1 MPAKSFA
8 GGWRSITKS
17 STSQSSRLAHTR
29 RRSVAQRSFD
39 AVATEG
45 SVWTSGRNP
54 IGRLFLCQPR
64 RWKMRC
70 TVFLLN
76 PSRAATVRQPDE
88 SSSLIIALIDSAKRG
103 YIFGAALTDLQ
114 YTVRGGIWN
123 HWYSLTVRNFEP
135 NFLGT
140 QFKHRFTVCFLR
152 LDDLAFILLAYVR
165 GLARMGRRVEVV
177 TCQKNS
183 RILAEKNGSK
193 RHPRAIRPYQSSNAK
208 VNLRHG
214 RIARCQVD
222 RQRASWHLML
232 WHLSRH
238 RAWPF
243 LISNRPESIDESIK
257 K

>member
-8 GGWRSITKS
+8 GGWRSTTKS

-123 HWYSLTVRNFEP
+123 HWYSLLFETLNP
-135 NFLGT
+135 T
-140 QFKHRFTVCFLR
+140 SW
-152 LDDLAFILLAYVR
+152 
-165 GLARMGRRVEVV
+165 AR
-177 TCQKNS
+177 S
-183 RILAEKNGSK
+183 SSIAS
-193 RHPRAIRPYQSSNAK
+193 PYASCSSMIW
-208 VNLRHG
+208 RSYCSHTSG
-214 RIARCQVD
+214 
-222 RQRASWHLML
+222 
-232 WHLSRH
+232 
-238 RAWPF
+238 AWPAWGAVWKW
-243 LISNRPESIDESIK
+243 RPARKTQEYWRK
-257 K
+257 KMVVSATPELYALTSHRMPKST